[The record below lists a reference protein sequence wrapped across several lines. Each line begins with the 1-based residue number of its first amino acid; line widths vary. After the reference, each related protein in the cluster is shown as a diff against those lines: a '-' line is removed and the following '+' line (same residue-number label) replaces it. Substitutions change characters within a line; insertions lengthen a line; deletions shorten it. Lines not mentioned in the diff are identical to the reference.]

1 MPRALKTLSAMAL
14 LAALG
19 HTPAFAQSATPKVL
33 KKVPLEFPAEAVR
46 KGVDRGVRALPR
58 GLGRR
63 GALKARLT
71 IDGSGAVTDASI
83 IETTPSKAK
92 MLNEPVLEVLNKWRF
107 EGNGK
112 PTTFDMQVV
121 LTAD

>member
-46 KGVDRGVRALPR
+46 KGVDRGV
-58 GLGRR
+58 
-63 GALKARLT
+63 LKARLT